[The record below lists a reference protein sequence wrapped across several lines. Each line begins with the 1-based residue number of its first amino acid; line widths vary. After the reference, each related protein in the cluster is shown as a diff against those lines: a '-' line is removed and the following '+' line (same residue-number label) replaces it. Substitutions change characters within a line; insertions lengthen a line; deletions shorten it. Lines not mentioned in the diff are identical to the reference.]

1 MSLPAFLLDGCLAGK
16 CKEARYNEILPIT
29 SYFGIRVSTPTTQ
42 PSYVGFLGSIRL
54 RWNSES
60 VSFAS
65 ACQTPSRARH
75 NKGHSERIGVHL
87 LLLSSSVAL
96 LFHRYVCHCTGN
108 DNNFLAG
115 LHVIHPAAFTSRATL
130 VGMTKTTRIVR
141 GECGKGC
148 PILFSTHPIYLIQAA
163 TMLTNL
169 LWETDYKLLRSA
181 PGDTCK
187 LPAC

>member
-1 MSLPAFLLDGCLAGK
+1 MIYYSSRTFPYISTRDLFVTACLPDGCLVGK

-29 SYFGIRVSTPTTQ
+29 SYFGIRVCTPTTQ

-115 LHVIHPAAFTSRATL
+115 LHITQRSRQ
-130 VGMTKTTRIVR
+130 G
-141 GECGKGC
+141 
-148 PILFSTHPIYLIQAA
+148 Q
-163 TMLTNL
+163 
-169 LWETDYKLLRSA
+169 RSS
-181 PGDTCK
+181 G
-187 LPAC
+187 